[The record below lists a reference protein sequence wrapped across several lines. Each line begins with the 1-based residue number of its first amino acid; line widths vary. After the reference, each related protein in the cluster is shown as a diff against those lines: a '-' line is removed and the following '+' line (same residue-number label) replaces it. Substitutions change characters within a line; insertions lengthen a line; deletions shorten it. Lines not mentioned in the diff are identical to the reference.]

1 MNAKGEQTALF
12 VLVSKAG
19 IRNHLSDLFQRND
32 IPFIVETVPDEMFQ
46 FLKGRKEAIAFLDVE
61 TLRIYGAS
69 LYTKMKA
76 ACPACRII
84 LLCDQANRDMI
95 KQAIEQGAYGGILEP
110 YAEWEVLT
118 MVRHILADKH
128 PKRRRAAKRRS
139 R

>member
-1 MNAKGEQTALF
+1 MNAPGEQTALL
-12 VLVSKAG
+12 VLVSEEG
-19 IRNHLSDLFQRND
+19 IRNHLGNLLRRND
-32 IPFIVETVPDEMFQ
+32 IPPIIMAVPEEMYQ
-46 FLKGRKEAIAFLDVE
+46 FLKGRSDAIVFVDVE
-61 TLRIYGAS
+61 TLRIHGAS

-84 LLCDQANRDMI
+84 LLCDQANRDLI

-128 PKRRRAAKRRS
+128 PIKRRQPRKRS